1 MWHCCVSDSCC
12 VQRIKKLENIER
24 VTEPGPRSIK
34 ADPPATGRKPAALTP
49 WAQLDAVY
57 QDNLI
62 RAIILPAL
70 RRILACVG
78 DRRSMDMVMGKLQ
91 ASHSLHQR
99 AQSVTDAECLFDD
112 AVRIAERSGASTIIE
127 AAVRGM
133 VKDSLSPYEL
143 MIMLD
148 AKGVSQS
155 VRRAI
160 QNAYGVLHS
169 EDVVLDEKKLE
180 ATMADQIVG
189 KPIEVFDEKGKRLG
203 FMSDTKRCVTQL
215 AIRAL
220 VPELQPQDADSVD
233 FDELEDTE
241 RSRLESVLS
250 KSRTSG
256 YTIKVEA
263 QLRNLPVKMT
273 AAKRRCQVNHSYMA
287 IYTLP
292 RTCICTNC
300 CCYCLLLPLPAAAT
314 VAAVIAVVRC
324 PLLLALK

>member
-1 MWHCCVSDSCC
+1 
-12 VQRIKKLENIER
+12 
-24 VTEPGPRSIK
+24 
-34 ADPPATGRKPAALTP
+34 
-49 WAQLDAVY
+49 
-57 QDNLI
+57 
-62 RAIILPAL
+62 
-70 RRILACVG
+70 
-78 DRRSMDMVMGKLQ
+78 MDMVMGKLQ

-233 FDELEDTE
+233 FDELEE

-300 CCYCLLLPLPAAAT
+300 CCYCLLLPLPAVAT